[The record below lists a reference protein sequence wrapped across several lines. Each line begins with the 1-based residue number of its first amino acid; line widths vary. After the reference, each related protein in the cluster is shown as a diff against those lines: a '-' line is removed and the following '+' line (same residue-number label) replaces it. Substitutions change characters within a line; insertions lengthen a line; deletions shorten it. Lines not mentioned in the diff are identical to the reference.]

1 MSFDKRYLKKIRSGS
16 HLLPPPG
23 GEVVRELVDELLS
36 IDGQSSTVVS
46 LRAQLDAAMHKETA
60 MCLELERERGRLDW
74 WIGHAAN
81 LAEDGGSFSW
91 YEDGATRFNWQV
103 QIVIN
108 GDIRA
113 AIDEAMS

>member
-1 MSFDKRYLKKIRSGS
+1 MAIYVNGRIYQQESLEAIIRD
-16 HLLPPPG
+16 L
-23 GEVVRELVDELLS
+23 
-36 IDGQSSTVVS
+36 QS
-46 LRAQLDAAMHKETA
+46 RLDAAMHKETA

-103 QIVIN
+103 QIVID

-113 AIDEAMS
+113 AIDEAMKVGAG